1 MVYFHN
7 STLDELR
14 LENCWESKAS
24 FNYVESLAQKRSK
37 VDKRK
42 EKGWKDGGEG
52 GKEGRKERRKER
64 RKAIKLDSF
73 DNYCVLQNK
82 HI

>member
-1 MVYFHN
+1 MVHFHN
-7 STLDELR
+7 STRDELR
-14 LENCWESKAS
+14 LEAS

-52 GKEGRKERRKER
+52 GKEGRKERRK
-64 RKAIKLDSF
+64 AIKLDSF